1 MNINSEFV
9 KELENF
15 VITSFEEAKKI
26 EKNIRQKE
34 LNDIVTDID
43 IYMENKIIDKIKEYF
58 PDHAIYSEE
67 KNEIIG
73 ESEYIW
79 FIDPIDGTI
88 NFSTDIPLFSTSI
101 ALKKNDE
108 TIFGFIYDY
117 SNHTVYHAIKGKGA
131 YCNDKRIYV
140 SDKTELSESIISFC
154 LTSHYNVEKINDVLE
169 VERCL
174 APKVRGLRLIV
185 SAAIELAWLAEGKI
199 DGCLNVKASAG
210 ISSAA
215 GKLLVVEAGGK
226 VTNIQGNERKKI
238 DTMLVSN
245 GKIHSKLVKA
255 MKYALFIG
263 NTTEVIEINNNF
275 FSNSNIYLAG
285 KAYSQAISGA
295 KKGLNCKLMTVVSG
309 LKKNELDGL
318 ILEAKKYNID
328 TSYIF
333 VSNNIANDIKIVFKN
348 EAGEKIHEEDIL
360 NGVANAITE
369 EMIFQNEDVIKNSSY
384 VICQTK
390 IDIKTLKRVVDICNL
405 NSVPIII
412 TPSRPKEISIS
423 RNPDNKILI
432 DKFNMMICDENEFY
446 EIFGDKN
453 KKEDVLKTY
462 SNRLILITDTEGI
475 CYFDGMKMIKIYE
488 DNYEKIKKVG
498 MKDFFIGN
506 FIRILVEKEDLRV
519 SIEGALRLLLEES

>member
-1 MNINSEFV
+1 MNIDSKFV
-9 KELENF
+9 KELQNL
-15 VITSFEEAKKI
+15 VTTSYKEAQKI
-26 EKNIRQKE
+26 EKNIYNKE
-34 LNDIVTDID
+34 LNDIVTDLD
-43 IYMENKIIDKIKEYF
+43 IYMENKIIEKIREWF
-58 PDHAIYSEE
+58 PNYSIFSEE
-67 KNEIIG
+67 KGEIIG

-88 NFSTDIPLFSTSI
+88 NFSTEIPLFSTSI

-117 SNHTVYHAIKGKGA
+117 SNDNVYYAIKGKGA
-131 YCNDKRIYV
+131 YCNDKKIHV
-140 SDKTELSESIISFC
+140 SNKAELSESVISFC

-169 VERCL
+169 VEKCL

-185 SAAIELAWLAEGKI
+185 STAIELAWCAEGKI
-199 DGCLNVKASAG
+199 EGCLNVKASAG

-245 GKIHSKLVKA
+245 GLIHSKLVNA

-263 NTTEVIEINNNF
+263 NTTEVVEIKSDS
-275 FSNSNIYLAG
+275 FSNSSVYLAG
-285 KAYSQAISGA
+285 KAYSQAIAGA
-295 KKGLNCKLMTVVSG
+295 KAGLNCKLMTVVSG
-309 LKKNELDGL
+309 LKKNELDSL
-318 ILEAKKYNID
+318 ILEAKRFNID

-333 VSNNIANDIKIVFKN
+333 VSNNIANDIKLVFKN
-348 EAGEKIHEEDIL
+348 KNGEKIHEEDIL
-360 NGVANAITE
+360 NGTVNAITE
-369 EMIFQNEDVIKNSSY
+369 EMICSNEDAIKNSSY

-390 IDIKTLKRVVDICNL
+390 IDINSLKCITEICNL
-405 NSVPIII
+405 NNVPIII

-423 RNPDNKILI
+423 RNPENKMLI
-432 DKFNMMICDENEFY
+432 DKFNIMICDETELY

-453 KKEDVLKTY
+453 KKEDILKTY
-462 SNRLILITDTEGI
+462 SNRLVLITDKDGI
-475 CYFDGMKMIKIYE
+475 YYSDGMKIIKIYE
-488 DNYEKIKKVG
+488 ENYERIKKVG

-506 FIRILVEKEDLRV
+506 FVRVLIEKENLNV
-519 SIEGALRLLLEES
+519 AIEEALKITTK